1 MKTSEK
7 KKNGSSIDEKLL
19 ILRGSLKKM
28 EKIMVMLGP
37 LLEKAMKL
45 PEAREYIVDGTFQ
58 KCAELFGDIADDC
71 YEIGEYTVNPE
82 LLRGLKN

>member
-1 MKTSEK
+1 MSK
-7 KKNGSSIDEKLL
+7 KKNSSSSIDEKL
-19 ILRGSLKKM
+19 ITLRHALKNM

-45 PEAREYIVDGTFQ
+45 PEAREYITDGTFQ
-58 KCAELFGDIADDC
+58 KCAELFGDIAEDC